1 MSIQTDC
8 EMLSIETME
17 VYADKYKLS
26 GDKVAKLFHK
36 NQVFEKMLI
45 QHEYLHQI
53 SFEEVLEFVEKV
65 IDENSRELIVY
76 HGSCFEFE
84 EINLNKSRNRRDFG
98 KGFYTTVLPIQSKEW
113 AYRLSLREKKIQ
125 YYVYEYVFE
134 EDSELKVKRFDT
146 LSKEWLEFIKTNRS
160 KGGLQHD
167 YDVVIGPVADD
178 NTMET
183 VQLYIANIL
192 TTQEAVERLRYNNV
206 NNQVSFHTEKALKF
220 LKLVRRKNYARKDI

>member
-134 EDSELKVKRFDT
+134 EASELKVKRFDT

-160 KGGLQHD
+160 KGGLQHN

-192 TTQEAVERLRYNNV
+192 TAQEAVERLRYNNV